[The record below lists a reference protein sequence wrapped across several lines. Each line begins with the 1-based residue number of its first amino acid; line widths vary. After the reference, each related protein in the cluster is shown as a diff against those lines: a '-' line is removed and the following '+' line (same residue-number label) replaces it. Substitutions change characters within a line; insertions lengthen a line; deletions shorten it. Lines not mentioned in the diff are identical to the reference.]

1 MTVNSFYQS
10 LFHCKT
16 YKISLDAGCTCPTR
30 DGTLD
35 TRGCIF
41 CSGAGSGDFAV
52 KDIEKAKR
60 IVAGKINTD
69 VPVKYIAYF
78 QSFTN
83 TYGDLNRL
91 CALWEQ
97 ALSAP
102 DVVGLALGTRPD
114 CLSKECVDYLGRLA
128 EKTFVQVELGFQT
141 AAEDTAKYIR
151 RGFDNSV
158 FIDAVERLHRANPR
172 IHVVAHVIFGLPGET
187 PEQMMNTVRTVIDS
201 GADGIKITCLYVL
214 KNTDLELEYHKGT
227 FSVLDEDEYYNL
239 LECALKLIPSKMVIH
254 RLTGDPPKRL
264 LVAPLWTMD
273 KKRALNRI
281 KNMLSKTI

>member
-1 MTVNSFYQS
+1 M
-10 LFHCKT
+10 FHCKT

-52 KDIEKAKR
+52 QDIEKAKR
-60 IVAGKINTD
+60 IVSDKINND
-69 VPVKYIAYF
+69 VPIKYIAYF

-83 TYGDLNRL
+83 TYGDLDKL
-91 CALWEQ
+91 KSLWEQ

-102 DVVGLALGTRPD
+102 DVAGLALGTRPD
-114 CLSKECVDYLGRLA
+114 CLSQECVDYLGNLS

-141 AAEDTAKYIR
+141 ADEDTAKYIR

-158 FIDAVERLHRANPR
+158 YMDAVERLHRANPR

-187 PEQMMNTVRTVIDS
+187 PGQMMNTVR
-201 GADGIKITCLYVL
+201 
-214 KNTDLELEYHKGT
+214 
-227 FSVLDEDEYYNL
+227 
-239 LECALKLIPSKMVIH
+239 AL
-254 RLTGDPPKRL
+254 L
-264 LVAPLWTMD
+264 LV
-273 KKRALNRI
+273 
-281 KNMLSKTI
+281 

>member
-52 KDIEKAKR
+52 QDIEKAKR
-60 IVAGKINTD
+60 IVSDKINND
-69 VPVKYIAYF
+69 VPIKYIAYF

-83 TYGDLNRL
+83 TYGDLDKL
-91 CALWEQ
+91 KSLWEQ

-102 DVVGLALGTRPD
+102 DVAGLALGTRPD
-114 CLSKECVDYLGRLA
+114 CLSQECVDYLGNLS

-141 AAEDTAKYIR
+141 ADEDTAKYIR

-158 FIDAVERLHRANPR
+158 YMDAVERPHRANPR

-187 PEQMMNTVRTVIDS
+187 PGQMMNTVRTVIDS

-214 KNTDLELEYHKGT
+214 KDTDLELEYRKGT
-227 FSVLDEDEYYNL
+227 FSVLEEDEYYRL
-239 LECALKLIPSKMVIH
+239 LECALKLIPPKMVIH

-273 KKRALNRI
+273 KKRSLNRI